1 MAPTAQVA
9 TNAVPAVTPSHAV
22 KGVAATA
29 VPTGSSSIAPRAPL
43 KRTGIL
49 DSQYEFE
56 ELTPAIGRVYPTLQ
70 LRDVLKHEKADE
82 LIRDIAIT
90 ISRRGVVF
98 FKSQELTPDEQK
110 YFTDRLGHVTGK
122 PSSSGL
128 HIHPVY
134 NAKRDSKESVVD
146 AKGTRNTDN
155 EISVISSVLHNSL
168 NVGPRS
174 GADEWHSDVTFENV
188 PADYTS
194 LKVFKQPSTGGDT
207 LWASGY
213 EVYDLLSEPY
223 KNFFDT
229 LTGHF
234 KNQDFIDSS
243 KQFCYRLH
251 PWPRGAAENVGE
263 HLSAD
268 HPFIRTNPVTGWKS
282 VFGLG
287 QHFDSIKGVTP
298 HESYMIKN
306 YIVDLLTRNHITQVR
321 YRWGINDLAVWDNRS
336 TYHAATPDYFSLG
349 PRAGV
354 RAVSC
359 GERPYFDPNSRS
371 RRDELGETQLI

>member
-1 MAPTAQVA
+1 MAPAAQVSTTA
-9 TNAVPAVTPSHAV
+9 PVSAAPIAS
-22 KGVAATA
+22 KGVSATS
-29 VPTGSSSIAPRAPL
+29 VPSGSSAIAPKAPL

-49 DSQYEFE
+49 DALYPYE
-56 ELTPAIGRVYPTLQ
+56 ELTPNIGRVYPTLQ
-70 LRDVLKHEKADE
+70 LSDVLKHPKADE
-82 LIRDIAIT
+82 IIRDIAIT

-98 FKSQELTPDEQK
+98 FKNQELTPEEQK

-134 NAKRDSKESVVD
+134 NAERTSHESVVD

-155 EISVISSVLHNSL
+155 EISVISSVLQNSL

-194 LKVFKQPSTGGDT
+194 LKVFKQPPTGGDT

-213 EVYDLLSEPY
+213 EVYDLLSEPF

-234 KNQDFIDSS
+234 EQPEFIQSS
-243 KQFCYRLH
+243 KDFGYRLH
-251 PWPRGAAENVGE
+251 PGPRGAAENVGV
-263 HLSAD
+263 HLSAE

-282 VFGLG
+282 VFGVG
-287 QHFDSIKGVTP
+287 QHFSHIRGVTP
-298 HESYMIKN
+298 HESALIKD
-306 YIVDLLTRNHITQVR
+306 YIVDLFTRNHITQVR

-336 TYHAATPDYFSLG
+336 TYHAATPDYFALG
-349 PRAGV
+349 PRGGV

-371 RRDELGETQLI
+371 RRDELGNDKLI